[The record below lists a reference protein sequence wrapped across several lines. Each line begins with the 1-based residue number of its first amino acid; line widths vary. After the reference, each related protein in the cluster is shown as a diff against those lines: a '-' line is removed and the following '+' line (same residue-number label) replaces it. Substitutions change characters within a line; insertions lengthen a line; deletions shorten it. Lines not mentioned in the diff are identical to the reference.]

1 MKLIGI
7 VGKMG
12 VGKSTAAD
20 MLVSQYGF
28 IKKSFSD
35 ALKMMLINA
44 GMITKEE
51 AYEKKTDNSR
61 WLMQKVG
68 TEIFRNQVSKSYW
81 IDKLDESIFRYLS
94 LNGLIVVDDVRF
106 MSEADY
112 IRGNGGVLVKIV
124 RDTGVVSDHAS
135 EREQDLIVPDMVVTN
150 DGDLDEL
157 KQSMALVVE
166 GMK

>member
-1 MKLIGI
+1 
-7 VGKMG
+7 
-12 VGKSTAAD
+12 
-20 MLVSQYGF
+20 
-28 IKKSFSD
+28 
-35 ALKMMLINA
+35 
-44 GMITKEE
+44 
-51 AYEKKTDNSR
+51 
-61 WLMQKVG
+61 MQKVG